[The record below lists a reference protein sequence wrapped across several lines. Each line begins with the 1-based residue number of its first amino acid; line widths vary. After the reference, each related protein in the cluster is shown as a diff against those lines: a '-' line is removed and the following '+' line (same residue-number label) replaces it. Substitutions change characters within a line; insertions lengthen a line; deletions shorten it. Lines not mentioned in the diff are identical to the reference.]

1 MEEYICLNCGKNF
14 TSKKSA
20 KRKFCCKQCSDEYSK
35 GKPNIKNTKDK
46 IEVKCAYCGK
56 IEFVAP
62 SRAKNYQCCSKECSA
77 LIKRK
82 IEPNCKCPICGK
94 EFYLKPS
101 RIKKVKSQPC
111 CSRECAD
118 KLKETTYLGENNHQF
133 GLIGSK
139 NSSFKGNETI
149 SNFGYI
155 LEYCPGHPKPC
166 DKSILGGRVRQHR
179 LVVERNYTKFDSK
192 YFEEING
199 WIVLKDEYD
208 VHHINEIKTDNRL
221 ENLQILTRSEHTIL
235 HNKLNAQKLQKY
247 KAIIGVLKQ
256 GELLGSPEVD
266 NQQPSLNSNILEGSE
281 TNSRILTSK
290 VEDSNADTSALLQQI
305 INIVEDDIV
314 RTVHITNESTEIE
327 NKESL

>member
-1 MEEYICLNCGKNF
+1 MC
-14 TSKKSA
+14 
-20 KRKFCCKQCSDEYSK
+20 
-35 GKPNIKNTKDK
+35 
-46 IEVKCAYCGK
+46 
-56 IEFVAP
+56 
-62 SRAKNYQCCSKECSA
+62 
-77 LIKRK
+77 
-82 IEPNCKCPICGK
+82 
-94 EFYLKPS
+94 
-101 RIKKVKSQPC
+101 
-111 CSRECAD
+111 
-118 KLKETTYLGENNHQF
+118 
-133 GLIGSK
+133 
-139 NSSFKGNETI
+139 
-149 SNFGYI
+149 

-166 DKSILGGRVRQHR
+166 DKSVLGNRVRRHR
-179 LVVERNYTKFDSK
+179 LVGERNYTKFDSK

-266 NQQPSLNSNILEGSE
+266 NQQPSLDSNIFEGSE

-327 NKESL
+327 DKESL